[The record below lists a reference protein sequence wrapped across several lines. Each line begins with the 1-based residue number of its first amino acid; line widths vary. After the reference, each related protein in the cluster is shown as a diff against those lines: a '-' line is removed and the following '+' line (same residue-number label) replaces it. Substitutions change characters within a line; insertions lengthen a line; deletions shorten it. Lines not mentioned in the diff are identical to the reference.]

1 MSIDW
6 VAFGIEGTFTG
17 MVGWDKANDEEGRN
31 SIFKILDRLF
41 WERGF
46 CIGYGLTK
54 MVIRSLMQS
63 VKVL

>member
-1 MSIDW
+1 M
-6 VAFGIEGTFTG
+6 
-17 MVGWDKANDEEGRN
+17 MRRGWN

-41 WERGF
+41 WEREF

-63 VKVL
+63 VKIL